1 MSPVTIAAV
10 PMSETAIASQR
21 GNPWRSIQENAG
33 HSRAVMRIPT
43 MSGMTRSLSSITSQM
58 KTPMAA
64 AMSSRRQ
71 A

>member
-1 MSPVTIAAV
+1 MAIV

-21 GNPWRSIQENAG
+21 GKPRRSIQENAG
-33 HSRAVMRIPT
+33 HSRAVIRIPT
-43 MSGMTRSLSSITSQM
+43 ISGMTRSLSSITSQM
-58 KTPMAA
+58 KTPAAA